1 MSNEYVAA
9 EPFLSFQCNNLLN
22 IFSDYSL
29 FSLSNA
35 FNLASTISNAIFI
48 SRLQSSEKLQK
59 FRNYSCHFAGSTQ
72 FYFIEAGGRMMG
84 LGGGD

>member
-35 FNLASTISNAIFI
+35 FNLASTISNAISI
-48 SRLQSSEKLQK
+48 SRLQSSEKL
-59 FRNYSCHFAGSTQ
+59 
-72 FYFIEAGGRMMG
+72 
-84 LGGGD
+84 